1 MRILG
6 IDLGKRRI
14 GLALGDTES
23 KIAIGLPTILNDRHL
38 VDNLR
43 TIIKG
48 ERIKRFIVGLPK
60 TMSGATGEQAGYTQ
74 KWADK
79 ISQLL
84 EVEVVYE
91 DERLSSKMARDG
103 LLAIGHHLKKEDID
117 QAAAVLI
124 LQSYLDRGGDPI

>member
-6 IDLGKRRI
+6 IDLGKKRI

-23 KIAIGLPTILNDRHL
+23 KIAIGLPTIQNDRHL
-38 VDNLR
+38 VDNLKA
-43 TIIKG
+43 IIVG
-48 ERIKRFIVGLPK
+48 ERIKKFIVGLPK
-60 TMSGATGEQAGYTQ
+60 TMSGVTGEQAGYTQ

-79 ISQLL
+79 IGELL
-84 EVEVVYE
+84 GVDVVYE

-103 LLAIGHHLKKEDID
+103 LLALGHKLRKEDID

-124 LQSYLDRGGDPI
+124 LQSYLDRSN

>member
-1 MRILG
+1 MRIIG
-6 IDLGKRRI
+6 IDLGKKRI

-23 KIAIGLPTILNDRHL
+23 RIAIGLPTLQNDRHL

-43 TIIKG
+43 AVIEG
-48 ERIKRFIVGLPK
+48 EHIQRLIVGLPK

-74 KWADK
+74 KWANR
-79 ISQLL
+79 IGHLL

-103 LLAIGHHLKKEDID
+103 LLAIGSKLKKEDID

-124 LQSYLDRGGDPI
+124 LQSYLDRLG

>member
-1 MRILG
+1 MRIIG
-6 IDLGKRRI
+6 IDLGKKRI

-23 KIAIGLPTILNDRHL
+23 RIAIGLPTLQNDRHL

-43 TIIKG
+43 AVIEG
-48 ERIKRFIVGLPK
+48 EHIQRLIVGLPK

-74 KWADK
+74 KWANR
-79 ISQLL
+79 IGHLL

-103 LLAIGHHLKKEDID
+103 LFAIGSKLKKEDID

-124 LQSYLDRGGDPI
+124 LQSYLDRLG